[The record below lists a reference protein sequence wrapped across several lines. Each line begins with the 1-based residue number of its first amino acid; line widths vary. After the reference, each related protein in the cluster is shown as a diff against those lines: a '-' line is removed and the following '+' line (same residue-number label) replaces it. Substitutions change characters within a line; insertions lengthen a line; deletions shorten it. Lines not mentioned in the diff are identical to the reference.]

1 MKVTRGISKLALS
14 SVASLSPKNIL
25 ASSWDGNLYVW
36 STSSRTTLNEIRAHE
51 DAVSCVCTFGKHI
64 LSGSWDTSVKLWNVS
79 NEGVIGGDLIFEHD
93 TEVSRI
99 SMCSASTVLT
109 GSCDGEIY
117 LHDIRTKAKAVL
129 CFELGVAS
137 VTHLSGGLNGGS
149 SFVTCG
155 ADGMIRVV
163 SLRTSKAITEFPSG
177 EEDIRCACL
186 ANGRLVTSGRS
197 GDDVTSSSSLSLW
210 DLNGSTRKIGHFD
223 LKDRRVVN
231 DICCDGN
238 GLLYA
243 GCDDGSTM
251 LL

>member
-163 SLRTSKAITEFPSG
+163 SLRKSCGAI
-177 EEDIRCACL
+177 L
-186 ANGRLVTSGRS
+186 
-197 GDDVTSSSSLSLW
+197 SLSLFPSVTFCNIS
-210 DLNGSTRKIGHFD
+210 LSSKKVRAKPLPNFRVVRKIYDAH
-223 LKDRRVVN
+223 V
-231 DICCDGN
+231 
-238 GLLYA
+238 
-243 GCDDGSTM
+243 
-251 LL
+251 